1 VVGVEEIS
9 SPQEVL
15 MSEILIRYCEM

>member
-1 VVGVEEIS
+1 VGVEEIS